1 MNKPLSYALAAIAL
15 SLSAAPAPAQDADP
29 GEAIVRRFVESQ
41 VGAGN
46 RVEVVV
52 GQLDPR
58 WRLAPCERIEPFV
71 PAGIR
76 LWGRTSIGVR
86 CVQGANWTI
95 SLPVTVKVFGN
106 ALVAN
111 QNLAYNAPAFAQQ
124 FRLEEVDLT
133 REPAQLVTDSA
144 QIDGKV
150 MARPISAGQA
160 LRQDHLRVAQTISAG
175 DPVKVRIVGEG
186 FAVSADG
193 VALSP
198 GGDGQTLRVRLDNGK
213 ILAGTVKDRGVEIR
227 L

>member
-1 MNKPLSYALAAIAL
+1 MK
-15 SLSAAPAPAQDADP
+15 QDKKTGHAGRTTGADYP
-29 GEAIVRRFVESQ
+29 RRSIPTQVYVR
-41 VGAGN
+41 
-46 RVEVVV
+46 
-52 GQLDPR
+52 
-58 WRLAPCERIEPFV
+58 PCERIEPFV
-71 PAGIR
+71 PPGVR
-76 LWGRTSIGVR
+76 LWGRTSVGVR
-86 CVQGANWTI
+86 CAQGANWTI
-95 SLPVTVKVFGN
+95 ALPVTVKVFGN
-106 ALVAN
+106 ALVAG
-111 QNLAYNAPAFAQQ
+111 QNLAYNAPAFAQY

-133 REPAQLVTDSA
+133 REPAPLVTDSA

-175 DPVKVRIVGEG
+175 DPIKVRIIGEG

-213 ILAGTVKDRGVEIR
+213 VLAGTVKDRGVEIR

>member
-1 MNKPLSYALAAIAL
+1 MNKPLCHALAAIAL
-15 SLSAAPAPAQDADP
+15 SLSAAPALAQDADP
-29 GEAIVRRFVESQ
+29 GEAVVRRFVESQ

-86 CVQGANWTI
+86 CVQGASWTI

-111 QNLAYNAPAFAQQ
+111 QNLAFNAPASVQH

-133 REPAQLVTDSA
+133 REPAPLVTDGA